1 MNYKKGS
8 RNGDYFARGAQ
19 ESQAWAA
26 EHITGGGDAS
36 SPRMHEE
43 GKQQRKNPKPEP
55 WCNVGMKPKV
65 CKAPRNT
72 ARLENRDSVHYPT
85 SGAGNWT
92 LLFSVS
98 ITKQEQGMGL
108 ILPASSFLLCIFA
121 SV

>member
-43 GKQQRKNPKPEP
+43 GKQQREKTQHLNHGTMLAWNQKCVKHPGIQQDWK
-55 WCNVGMKPKV
+55 
-65 CKAPRNT
+65 
-72 ARLENRDSVHYPT
+72 LE
-85 SGAGNWT
+85 T
-92 LLFSVS
+92 LF
-98 ITKQEQGMGL
+98 ITQPVELEIGL
-108 ILPASSFLLCIFA
+108 CSLVFL
-121 SV
+121 SQSKSKGWV